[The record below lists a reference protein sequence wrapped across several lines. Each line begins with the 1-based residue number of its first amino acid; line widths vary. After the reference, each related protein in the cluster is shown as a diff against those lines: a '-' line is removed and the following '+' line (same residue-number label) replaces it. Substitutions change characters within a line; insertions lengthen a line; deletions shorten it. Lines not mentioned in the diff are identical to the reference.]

1 MFILSVVAAIVMLA
15 FSLEMTKN
23 FSKDLGFV
31 TSATFA
37 TINYQNLQILT
48 RDLISLANQE
58 QTGFPLFPL
67 PKMGLERNS
76 SD

>member
-1 MFILSVVAAIVMLA
+1 MSVVAAIVMLA
-15 FSLEMTKN
+15 FSLSMTKN

-58 QTGFPLFPL
+58 
-67 PKMGLERNS
+67 
-76 SD
+76 